1 MPIEIYGCRP
11 GGLAYVVAFA
21 NRGAKDVT
29 QRYTGSVLAAD
40 KLRDNAWW
48 ERTLQPLR
56 KHEVSFLYPQSLQK
70 QQEKS
75 VPFGN
80 ACCMLLCHASLLQSM
95 RAHPQALKNKLCC
108 SPGHGY
114 LWKL

>member
-1 MPIEIYGCRP
+1 VPIEIYCCRP

-48 ERTLQPLR
+48 EQTLKPLR
-56 KHEVSFLYPQSLQK
+56 KHEVSFLRSQSLHR
-70 QQEKS
+70 EKIRLS
-75 VPFGN
+75 TIIAG
-80 ACCMLLCHASLLQSM
+80 AS
-95 RAHPQALKNKLCC
+95 
-108 SPGHGY
+108 
-114 LWKL
+114 

>member
-1 MPIEIYGCRP
+1 MPIEICCCRP

-48 ERTLQPLR
+48 EQTLKPLR
-56 KHEVSFLYPQSLQK
+56 KHEVS
-70 QQEKS
+70 
-75 VPFGN
+75 
-80 ACCMLLCHASLLQSM
+80 LLRWQ
-95 RAHPQALKNKLCC
+95 
-108 SPGHGY
+108 
-114 LWKL
+114 